1 MIKSVHD
8 YPISQLMNIDDAV
21 VYRIPRYQREYKW
34 WKPQWEDLFDD
45 IFDADASGYFLGSI
59 ICINQTTDTAAA
71 SVLEVVD
78 GQQRLTTLSLLLAAL
93 YASLRSRR
101 DQLNDEQF
109 VELMN
114 LKHRIVL
121 KKDSTKTRVIPQQQ
135 NSNQADYFAVLAD
148 AGLVDKKPKVS
159 NLGNRKI
166 KKAFKYFESRIE
178 ARIAESNRSEVDDLL
193 DMIQRVSEAVLV
205 KIEVAS
211 HSDAYVLFESLN
223 NRGTPLTPIDLIK
236 NKLLAT
242 METRSPGSLD
252 EAFDQWTEL
261 IEELGDDYPIQERF
275 FRQYY
280 NAFRKDLL
288 GIINVPVAT
297 KSNLIR
303 VYEALIQNDPEDFM
317 TKVVDAGELYAVIL
331 NRRSDDTPENLRT
344 ALRQLERAQ
353 GAPSYLL
360 ILFLMSKKSELRI
373 SEDDIAGIVRG
384 LVSFFVR
391 RNLTGVPQTYELQ
404 RMFMAIVD
412 QIEPGAENIIAHI
425 AGSLKA
431 KSASD
436 SEFRERLAGPIY
448 EDNVEATRFI
458 LAMLAE
464 RDMTKETFVDL
475 WAREGQTLAW
485 TVEHVF
491 PQGLNIPQS
500 WIELMGGHRDNALA
514 VQQEL
519 VHTIGNLTITRFN
532 SNLGNKSFTEKR
544 DRQDAKGRYIGY
556 KNGLSLNKLLA
567 SSDTWDA
574 EMIRQRTESLVDEV
588 LDLFPLG

>member
-8 YPISQLMNIDDAV
+8 YPLSQLMNIDDSV

-34 WKPQWEDLFDD
+34 SKPQWEDLFDD
-45 IFDADASGYFLGSI
+45 IFDSDISGYFLGSI
-59 ICINQTTDTAAA
+59 ICINQTTDTAAE

-78 GQQRLTTLSLLLAAL
+78 GQQRLTTLSLLLTAL
-93 YASLRSRR
+93 YASLRTRR
-101 DQLNDEQF
+101 EQLDEEQI
-109 VELMN
+109 VELVN

-121 KKDSTKTRVIPQQQ
+121 KKDGTKTRVVPQQQ
-135 NSNQADYFAVLAD
+135 NNNQADYFTVLAD
-148 AGLVDKKPKVS
+148 AGLLKAKPKVS
-159 NLGNRKI
+159 NVGNRKI
-166 KKAFKYFESRIE
+166 KRAFKYFESRIE
-178 ARIAESNRSEVDDLL
+178 SRIEDDETAVDELL
-193 DMIQRVSEAVLV
+193 SMIQRVSDSVLV

-223 NRGTPLTPIDLIK
+223 NRGAPLTPIDLIK

-242 METRSPGSLD
+242 MDSRTSSSLD
-252 EAFDQWTEL
+252 EAFDQWNEL
-261 IEELGDDYPIQERF
+261 LDELGDDYPNQERF

-280 NAFRKDLL
+280 NAFRQDLAH
-288 GIINVPVAT
+288 IVNVPVAT

-303 VYEALIQNDPEDFM
+303 VYESLIEADPNAFM
-317 TKVVDAGELYAVIL
+317 DNLATSGEHYAVIL
-331 NRRSDDTPENLRT
+331 NRRNDESVPESLRI

-360 ILFLMSKKSELRI
+360 IMYLLAKKSELALT
-373 SEDDIAGIVRG
+373 DLDIASMVRR

-404 RMFMAIVD
+404 RMFMAIVE
-412 QIEPGAENIIAHI
+412 QIEPGLDPVSALI
-425 AGSLKA
+425 GDTLKS

-436 SEFRERLAGPIY
+436 AEFKSRLMGPVY
-448 EDNVEATRFI
+448 DDNVEACRFI

-491 PQGLNIPQS
+491 PQGAKIPQS
-500 WIELMGGHRDNALA
+500 WVQLMGGDVATA
-514 VQQEL
+514 TAIQQEV
-519 VHTIGNLTITRFN
+519 VHTLGNLTITRFN
-532 SNLGNKSFTEKR
+532 SNLGNKSFIDKR
-544 DRQDAKGRYIGY
+544 DRTDSQGRHIGY
-556 KNGLSLNKLLA
+556 KNGLSLNKVLA
-567 SSDTWDA
+567 SSDTWTA
-574 EMIRQRTESLVDEV
+574 EMIRERTEMLVDEV
-588 LDLFPLG
+588 LDLFPLD